1 MFTSSNGSI
10 EVPWSSN
17 KGLNSDK
24 ANQLTTE
31 LNSEVPSW
39 AEYYKVF
46 VKETSGDYF
55 NLSMDRIYQNPIQAD
70 KAEEEQTIWMSFPSS
85 DRNKIKEED
94 YIILKNK
101 RVAGGDPLTVSEKN
115 KFKVLDIKNEAPEA
129 ITYELQSVG
138 TVANDVTIGN
148 TNIISDIFTDPNMIF
163 NGHIGFQKQVL
174 LLNVEEWTSNG
185 GAKIESDADRK
196 EPIYFSFK
204 NLTNGQRSKLY
215 EISSAYEDDSTNYI
229 IRLRNL
235 ISTADNWATD
245 SSGNVDTTIDLQVS
259 IEKRVK
265 KDLNEFTGRFPV
277 IQAGQFN
284 EMNLNGFDLRSNRLS
299 ELDESICNS
308 SGIPP
313 GLLCDCN
320 GTEPSIW
327 CYDSDDDG
335 VY

>member
-1 MFTSSNGSI
+1 MSTKKNYDLDTSAQQRPEITVDYKLRDEATLERGINGLSGLPSIKSQRNYQLGVVYGDKYGRETPVFTSSNGSI

-17 KGLNSDK
+17 EGLNSDK

-138 TVANDVTIGN
+138 TVANDVTSGI

-174 LLNVEEWTSNG
+174 LINVEEWTSNG

-196 EPIYFSFK
+196 EPI
-204 NLTNGQRSKLY
+204 
-215 EISSAYEDDSTNYI
+215 
-229 IRLRNL
+229 
-235 ISTADNWATD
+235 
-245 SSGNVDTTIDLQVS
+245 
-259 IEKRVK
+259 
-265 KDLNEFTGRFPV
+265 
-277 IQAGQFN
+277 
-284 EMNLNGFDLRSNRLS
+284 
-299 ELDESICNS
+299 
-308 SGIPP
+308 
-313 GLLCDCN
+313 
-320 GTEPSIW
+320 
-327 CYDSDDDG
+327 
-335 VY
+335 